1 MSPVQPVQ
9 PIGMPGVAPQ
19 ESETKK
25 DEQAQDQEIQK
36 QIDLAKKQ
44 TELLEALAETQKARA
59 ALLSAGLPEPN
70 VETPKGEVEIKDE
83 KRFGYLAELA
93 AYKAVQRIAKT
104 IGESIDACQEISEKA
119 KLLIVDTLEIA
130 HSELPYQQVTSSLQ
144 FYENAISEQLTIN
157 KAILEPKKP
166 DTKEILPSESVA
178 EDIPKMAM
186 TLSSPAIAGAI
197 GAGLQAL
204 PAIAAVV
211 PPVLSTAAQAF
222 SYFKRD
228 QTVYSREVTISDEV
242 LQSAVAGAIQKH
254 AVLLNNFYSNQRSAL
269 LDQYYFVAEL
279 RLRLGAQIGQLES
292 AKDENPIAAG
302 ALSSSRELGRAYDTY
317 SQSVNQLQEGAQL
330 SPLAAAVLRDQLNAM
345 GITHFLYLKIHS
357 ASGEARTKKGLWTR
371 GGEVSYLGGAAL
383 NYVLAGKDGV
393 IAAADSLSAVVE
405 IFDTIGSKQPFEIQ
419 ERFL

>member
-83 KRFGYLAELA
+83 KQFGYLAELA

-130 HSELPYQQVTSSLQ
+130 HSELPFQQVTSSLQ
-144 FYENAISEQLTIN
+144 FYENTISEQLTIN

-302 ALSSSRELGRAYDTY
+302 ALSSSQELGRAYDTY

-330 SPLAAAVLRDQLNAM
+330 SPLAAAVLLDQLNAM

-419 ERFL
+419 ERLL